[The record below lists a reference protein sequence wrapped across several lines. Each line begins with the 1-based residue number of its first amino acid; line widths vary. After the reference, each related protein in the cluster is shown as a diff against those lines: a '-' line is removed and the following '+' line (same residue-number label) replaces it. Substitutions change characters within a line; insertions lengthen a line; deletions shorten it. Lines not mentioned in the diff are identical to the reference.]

1 MGLRLSV
8 AILAGKLTSMVSR
21 VMGWKGS
28 SLPGL
33 VARKIYPR
41 VLQELGARPRLGVVI
56 VTGTNGKTTTN
67 NMLACMVS
75 GAGYKILLNSEGA
88 NLITGV
94 TAGFVKAASISGKID
109 CDYALLEVDEA
120 SFPKVV
126 SDVKPKIVIVTN
138 FFRDQLDRYGELDTT
153 IAIVQKS
160 LSTLKAEQKVLNDVK
175 ANKASKNIGSGVRLI
190 LNADDPLVAQFQQK
204 TGLPATYYGLS
215 GNERSSS
222 AGSYSR
228 EAKFCPFCGEAL
240 NYAYYHYSQLGAYSC
255 PGCNYSRPK
264 PQVEAGSLQ
273 SLPVGTDC
281 LVSHSQGNTLLHI
294 PTGGFYNVYNALAAF
309 TAASLLN
316 LDPAQAAAA
325 LQNFSPA
332 IGRMESFSYK
342 RKPVMLNL
350 VKNPTG
356 FNESLSAVL
365 AVPGEKDLLIAINDN
380 DADGRDISWLWDV
393 DFEILEESHHTF
405 ISFICTGQ
413 RAEEMAV
420 RLKYAGVPRDKI
432 SVTGD
437 LGQAVNRVL
446 EGQGS
451 FAYLLSTYTAL
462 WSVQKLLLQ
471 QAEKGGLD
479 AHRSPS
485 VS

>member
-1 MGLRLSV
+1 M
-8 AILAGKLTSMVSR
+8 AGKVTAIVSR
-21 VMGWKGS
+21 IMGWKGS

-41 VLQELGARPRLGVVI
+41 VLEELGKQPRLGVVI

-75 GAGYKILLNSEGA
+75 GSGYKILLNSEGA

-94 TAGFVKAASISGKID
+94 TAGFIKAASIKGKTN

-120 SFPKVV
+120 SFPRVVNEVMPKV
-126 SDVKPKIVIVTN
+126 VIVTN

-153 IAIVQKS
+153 ISFVQKS
-160 LSTLKAEQKVLNDVK
+160 LNGLMGNKKVTDQ
-175 ANKASKNIGSGVRLI
+175 GVQLV
-190 LNADDPLVAQFQQK
+190 LNADDPLVAQFQRK
-204 TGLPATYYGLS
+204 TGWPAVYYGLS
-215 GNERSSS
+215 GSGRVFS

-240 NYAYYHYSQLGAYSC
+240 IYAYYHYSQLGLYNC
-255 PGCNYSRPK
+255 PGCSYRRPD
-264 PQVEAGSLQ
+264 PDVEVSHLQ
-273 SLPVGTDC
+273 SLPDGTDC
-281 LVSHSQGNTLLHI
+281 LVRYSGGSTMLHI

-309 TAASLLN
+309 TAGQLLK

-325 LQNFSPA
+325 LRQFSPA
-332 IGRMESFSYK
+332 IGRMERFSY
-342 RKPVMLNL
+342 RGKPVMLNL

-365 AVPGEKDLLIAINDN
+365 SVPGQKDLFIAINDN

-393 DFEILEESHHTF
+393 DFEILEDNHQSF
-405 ISFICTGQ
+405 GSFICSGQ

-420 RLKYAGVPRDKI
+420 RLKYAGVPGEKI
-432 SVTGD
+432 FVAGD
-437 LGQAVNRVL
+437 LGQAISRVL

-451 FAYLLSTYTAL
+451 FVYLLSTYTAL
-462 WSVQKLLLQ
+462 WPVQKILLN
-471 QAEKGGLD
+471 QAEKGELD
-479 AHRSPS
+479 AHRMSS

>member
-1 MGLRLSV
+1 MGLRLSI
-8 AILAGKLTSMVSR
+8 AIMAGKFTSIISR
-21 VMGWKGS
+21 IMGWKGS

-94 TAGFVKAASISGKID
+94 TAGFVKAASIGGNID
-109 CDYALLEVDEA
+109 CDYALVEVDEA

-126 SDVKPKIVIVTN
+126 SDVKPKVVIVTN

-153 IAIVQKS
+153 ISIVQNS
-160 LSTLKAEQKVLNDVK
+160 LIGLKDEQEV
-175 ANKASKNIGSGVRLI
+175 ASGVRLV

-204 TGLPATYYGLS
+204 TGLPAIYYGLS
-215 GNERSSS
+215 GSERASS

-240 NYAYYHYSQLGAYSC
+240 DYAYYHYSQLGAYSC

-264 PQVEAGSLQ
+264 PGVEAGSLQ
-273 SLPVGTDC
+273 LLPSGTDC
-281 LVSHSQGNTLLHI
+281 LVRHSEGSTLLHI

-309 TAASLLN
+309 TAGRILN
-316 LDPAQAAAA
+316 LDPVQAAAA
-325 LQNFSPA
+325 LRDFSPA
-332 IGRMESFSYK
+332 IGRMESFNY
-342 RKPVMLNL
+342 RGKPVMLNL

-365 AVPGEKDLLIAINDN
+365 AVPGEKDLMIAINDN

-393 DFEILEESHHTF
+393 DFEILEDRHQAFHL
-405 ISFICTGQ
+405 FICSGQ

-420 RLKYAGVPRDKI
+420 RLKYAGVPSNKI

-462 WSVQKLLLQ
+462 WAVQKILLH
-471 QAEKGGLD
+471 QAEKGGFD
-479 AHRSPS
+479 AYRSTS